1 MRFGCGFRNGFCF
14 GFDLSSIEKAIIV
27 YEDGAVLSH
36 GLCLMVGPLYLCV
49 MFEREV
55 EIDE

>member
-1 MRFGCGFRNGFCF
+1 MRFGFGFRNGFCF
-14 GFDLSSIEKAIIV
+14 GLDLSSIEKTIVV

-49 MFEREV
+49 MFEMEV

>member
-1 MRFGCGFRNGFCF
+1 MRFGLGLRNGFCF

-36 GLCLMVGPLYLCV
+36 GLCIMVGPLYLCV